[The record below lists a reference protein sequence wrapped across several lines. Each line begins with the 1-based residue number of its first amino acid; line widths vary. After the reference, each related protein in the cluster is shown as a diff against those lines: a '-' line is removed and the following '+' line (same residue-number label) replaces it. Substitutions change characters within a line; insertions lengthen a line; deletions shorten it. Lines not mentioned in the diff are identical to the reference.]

1 MPWVPK
7 YKAEGLFGPA
17 ISPCAMGSLA
27 YTCDHYGNY
36 FEVYDNAG
44 GNYESWSGGSEFVRW
59 LPMGVSFNN
68 KLIGLLKSNVGN
80 GPHTGV
86 VLAEMDFVKPAGAQY
101 YKQTLAIIG
110 TYEAF
115 QEVNHMDTH
124 EGNTYNLKYIPCYIG
139 VTAIYRREY
148 ATPYSQPVSTPIT
161 DVPTISLSFNIRLS
175 GPMEIENTTYF
186 YDKGY
191 FCLSTYTYNNKTY
204 LGAAFYIENQ
214 RKGWDDQTAIR
225 NAAASMCG
233 IGDNTM
239 LRLFGIDT
247 PEEEDDPNED
257 DDDPDNPGGG
267 SEEGGG
273 ENGDHDKRQDPIP
286 YPDDPPI
293 GGASAGF
300 ITCYRLA
307 RYQIQT
313 FAKKMF
319 SADIMKALKDFFA
332 DPLDMICGIMIVPF
346 SPEVTFRARPVIRMI
361 SPLPDITW
369 DYYYPVIED
378 QYQDIDCGSLNMGQ
392 FYDSCFDYNPY
403 TRYMIYLPYIGYRD
417 LDPDEITGKDIHVKY
432 KVDCLTGDCVAF
444 LMRTATSLPD
454 GNDVEQVFAQ
464 FSGNCGVRVAFG
476 RQSFDSA
483 VQASIDLATGLAL
496 GAIRG
501 GGSILSGLAVGLAG
515 SGSEMESDTIAQGQ
529 ISQGVG
535 AASSA
540 VSMPNVA
547 AMKTC
552 FPKSGVSGGN
562 AGFMSIQK
570 PHIVKIVPRQSR
582 PDNFRQ
588 LKGYPSN
595 MPGPISSGYAGYI
608 EIETAELSGIACT
621 EPEKNEIAGM
631 LKGGVFYGHV

>member
-1 MPWVPK
+1 MAWVPK
-7 YKAEGLFGPA
+7 YVSEGLFGPT
-17 ISPCAMGSLA
+17 ISPCTMGTLA
-27 YTCDHYGNY
+27 GYCSAYGNY
-36 FEVYDNAG
+36 WEVYDHAG
-44 GNYESWSGGSEFVRW
+44 GNYESWTGGQPFVPW
-59 LPMGVSFNN
+59 VPMGVQFSK
-68 KLIGLLKSNVGN
+68 KLIGLLKSNVGR
-80 GPHTGV
+80 GPKTA
-86 VLAEMDFVKPAGAQY
+86 VLSEMEFLRPQGAQY
-101 YKQTLAIIG
+101 YRQTLAIVG
-110 TYEAF
+110 TYEASN
-115 QEVNHMDTH
+115 EVIKMEEHDGVM
-124 EGNTYNLKYIPCYIG
+124 YILRYTPCSIS
-139 VTAIYRREY
+139 VTGIYRREY
-148 ATPYSQPVSTPIT
+148 ATPYSQPVSTPI
-161 DVPTISLSFNIRLS
+161 DNVPSIGVQFNVILS
-175 GPMEIENTTYF
+175 GDYRIEPFVYF
-186 YDKGY
+186 LDSGY
-191 FCLSTYTYNNKTY
+191 FCASTYTFNNKKY
-204 LGAAFYIENQ
+204 FGLAFYITNTRGNFDEHVSNV
-214 RKGWDDQTAIR
+214 
-225 NAAASMCG
+225 AASMCG
-233 IGDNTM
+233 IGEHTM
-239 LRLFGIDT
+239 QELFSFDT
-247 PEEEDDPNED
+247 PVETDDPNED

-273 ENGDHDKRQDPIP
+273 ENGDHDKKQDPIP

-332 DPLDMICGIMIVPF
+332 DPLDMVCGIMIVPF

-392 FYDSCFDYNPY
+392 YYDSCFDYNPY

-454 GNDVEQVFAQ
+454 GNEVEQVFAQ

-562 AGFMSIQK
+562 AGFMSVQK

-595 MPGPISSGYAGYI
+595 MPGPISAGYAGYI
-608 EIETAELSGIACT
+608 EVETAELSGIACT